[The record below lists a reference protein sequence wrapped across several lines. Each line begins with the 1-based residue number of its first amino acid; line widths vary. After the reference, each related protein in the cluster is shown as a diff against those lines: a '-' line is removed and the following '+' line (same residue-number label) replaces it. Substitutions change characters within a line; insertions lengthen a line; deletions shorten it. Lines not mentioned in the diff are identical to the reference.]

1 MEKEENKTLE
11 KNFTSFVLYVNEEGI
26 TIKPKGRGVEL
37 SFNNKTK
44 DFAFITHLLYEE
56 QKEGIDIDSLI
67 ETQITTQLLSLD
79 LIWDIDFV
87 DYVWERGSKIN
98 EQIKDLSDEEQSEEE
113 IIDEMKK
120 IYEYKEILDKAE
132 PTDE

>member
-56 QKEGIDIDSLI
+56 QEEGVDIDSLI

-87 DYVWERGSKIN
+87 NSVWERASKIS
-98 EQIKDLSDEEQSEEE
+98 EQIKDLPDEEQSEEE

>member
-1 MEKEENKTLE
+1 MENREDKTLE
-11 KNFTSFVLYVNEEGI
+11 KNFTSFTLYVNEDKI

-37 SFNNKTK
+37 SFDNRTK

-56 QKEGIDIDSLI
+56 QEKEVDIDGLI

-87 DYVWERGSKIN
+87 NSVWKRAMEIN
-98 EQIKDLSDEEQSEEE
+98 EQIKELPEDEQSEEE

-120 IYEYKEILDKAE
+120 IYEYKEILDTPE
-132 PTDE
+132 PADE

>member
-44 DFAFITHLLYEE
+44 DFAFVTHLLYEE
-56 QKEGIDIDSLI
+56 QEEGVDIDSLI

-87 DYVWERGSKIN
+87 NSVWERASKIS
-98 EQIKDLSDEEQSEEE
+98 EQIKDLPYEEQSEEE

-120 IYEYKEILDKAE
+120 IYEYKEILDKAK